1 MPQWDF
7 ESSRR
12 LSCIDVAHL
21 GSLSPARATCIFA
34 GGGGVPEGAPPNPV
48 ATGEGKDSDNGC
60 RYGAGR
66 VFARRGCGGD
76 HGGLRPGISGGARS
90 RPAMKKPPA
99 ASRRRALGRSQVAAT
114 PQGIGRGRLRD
125 SAGGDV
131 SREGAS
137 DGGAGE
143 VRPSGRG
150 GTRASACP
158 DGDYCGACAT
168 PNSAC
173 RFRAITGSSPPR
185 VFRSNRGRDGVL
197 KLKTGST

>member
-34 GGGGVPEGAPPNPV
+34 GGGSVPEGAPPNPV

-76 HGGLRPGISGGARS
+76 QGGLRPGISGGARS
-90 RPAMKKPPA
+90 RPAMKKPP
-99 ASRRRALGRSQVAAT
+99 
-114 PQGIGRGRLRD
+114 P
-125 SAGGDV
+125 V

-137 DGGAGE
+137 E
-143 VRPSGRG
+143 
-150 GTRASACP
+150 
-158 DGDYCGACAT
+158 GDRRDAEAL
-168 PNSAC
+168 AH
-173 RFRAITGSSPPR
+173 PR
-185 VFRSNRGRDGVL
+185 VRMKTTVVRARHRTAHAGFAPSRDPRRRGCFDQ
-197 KLKTGST
+197 TAEETAS